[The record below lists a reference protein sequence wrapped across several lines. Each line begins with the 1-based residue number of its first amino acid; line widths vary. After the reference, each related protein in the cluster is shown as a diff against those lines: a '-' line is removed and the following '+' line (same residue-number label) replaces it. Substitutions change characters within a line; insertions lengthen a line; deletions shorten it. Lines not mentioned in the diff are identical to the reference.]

1 MKTRILLR
9 WSSYIL
15 GSILLLIVAALVSIN
30 ASFKS
35 KSNQNYAVEPVESWE
50 IDRSAAAVAEGG
62 RLVTFR
68 GCIDCHGKNLAG
80 RIMINDPAIGTVIAP
95 NITRGKGGLPADW
108 SETDWVR
115 SLKHGLNREGTSLRI
130 MPSYETAQLTR
141 ADMGA
146 IIAYVDQVAA
156 VDQEW
161 ERSSFGPLG
170 KLLSILDELPTFV
183 AAKIDHKAALPEDM
197 KPSADANYGAYLAVS
212 CTGCHKPDF
221 KGGKH
226 PIPGMPEVPDITSK
240 GALAKHQLQSF
251 DTFMRTGK
259 NTEGRQVDPAAMPW
273 PLATVLT
280 PVEMEALYL
289 YLISL

>member
-1 MKTRILLR
+1 MKTRSIFR
-9 WSSYIL
+9 WSAYVF
-15 GSILLLIVAALVSIN
+15 GSLLLLLVAAVVSIN

-35 KSNQNYAVEPVESWE
+35 KTNQSYDTGAVATWE
-50 IDRSAAAVAEGG
+50 IDRSSEAVQEGG

-68 GCIDCHGKNLAG
+68 GCIDCHGKNLG
-80 RIMINDPAIGTVIAP
+80 GKIMINDPAIGTVIAP

-108 SETDWVR
+108 SEVDWVR
-115 SLKHGLNREGTSLRI
+115 TLKHGVNRDGHSLLI
-130 MPSYETAQLTR
+130 MPSYETAQLTK

-183 AAKIDHKAALPEDM
+183 AAKIDHQAVLPADMEPKADVT
-197 KPSADANYGAYLAVS
+197 YGAYLAVS

-226 PIPGMPEVPDITSK
+226 PVPGMPEVPDITGK
-240 GALAKHQLQSF
+240 GILAKHQLQSF
-251 DTFMRTGK
+251 DAFMRTGK

-280 PVEMEALYL
+280 AVEMEALYL
-289 YLISL
+289 YLKSL